1 LLWWVAAALALRSVL
16 EPVMVAFYLWPPLAV
31 ALIPAARRWWRLAP
45 ASLAAGTITF
55 VSQNQWR
62 GPWGWWSLMVAGLVV
77 TLFFAGIPLRAFPF
91 RSGIPLRASS
101 SGIPLR
107 AKGPAAPG
115 PASPRA
121 LSLAQRYL
129 KPARR
134 RGAAEPT
141 TPADAV
147 LGGPQVSPADSGGT
161 ST

>member
-1 LLWWVAAALALRSVL
+1 VAAALALRSVL

-31 ALIPAARRWWRLAP
+31 ALIPAARRWWRLIP

-55 VSQNQWR
+55 VSQNPWR

-91 RSGIPLRASS
+91 LSGKPLRAPS
-101 SGIPLR
+101 SGIPFT
-107 AKGPAAPG
+107 A
-115 PASPRA
+115 
-121 LSLAQRYL
+121 
-129 KPARR
+129 
-134 RGAAEPT
+134 T
-141 TPADAV
+141 DAV